1 MKINKDLN
9 WNKFFIRFTT
19 LLSIIAFIIAF
30 ISSCQRRRYGGGLPR
45 DRSIGVFTTSDLAS
59 AIVLGLLFAAIVW
72 GLYYAIRWIYKGLH
86 NKDER

>member
-1 MKINKDLN
+1 M
-9 WNKFFIRFTT
+9 
-19 LLSIIAFIIAF
+19 LSLVAAKEEGMADY
-30 ISSCQRRRYGGGLPR
+30 CLPR

>member
-19 LLSIIAFIIAF
+19 LLSIIAKFIIAF
-30 ISSCQRRRYGGGLPR
+30 ISRCQRRRYDGGKIAA
-45 DRSIGVFTTSDLAS
+45 SVFGDL
-59 AIVLGLLFAAIVW
+59 ICDLGLLFAAIVW

>member
-30 ISSCQRRRYGGGLPR
+30 IS
-45 DRSIGVFTTSDLAS
+45 IGDFTTGDFAS